1 LFHKILA
8 DESVDNRIVKRL
20 RQENFEVISVLEEC
34 RSIPDK
40 KVLEM
45 AKEHHAILLTEDK
58 DFGEWVFSYQERD
71 VGIILLRYRP
81 DDIERIFISL
91 VLILNKYGDT
101 LSNKFAVLKVK
112 KIRIREI

>member
-8 DESVDNRIVKRL
+8 DESVDYRIVKKL
-20 RQENFEVISVLEEC
+20 RQENFEVISILEEC
-34 RSIPDK
+34 PSVPDK
-40 KVLEM
+40 KVLEL
-45 AKEHHAILLTEDK
+45 AKEYNAILLTEDK
-58 DFGEWVFSYQERD
+58 DFGKWVFSYQERD

-81 DDIERIFISL
+81 DDIERIFNSI
-91 VLILNKYGDT
+91 VVILNKYGDT